1 MNKKKSGA
9 ALFIDIVINI
19 CVIICIISFAIYY
32 TGIYHYNTLLWI
44 GVTTFTI
51 VYHLGLRLVAGNLT
65 TKIKHILRN
74 ESFLFKERKFES
86 TLYKILRV
94 KKWKKNALTYDPSS
108 FSLKENT
115 KEEILST
122 MLKSE
127 LDHWINELISLS
139 TLFFGLIWGEMW
151 IFMLTCF
158 AAMIFDA
165 QFICIQRYNRPRLSK
180 LIDKE
185 KTLERSVLKK

>member
-9 ALFIDIVINI
+9 ALFIDILIKV
-19 CVIICIISFAIYY
+19 CGMICITSFAIYN
-32 TGIYHYNTLLWI
+32 TGINNNNILLWI

-51 VYHLGLRLVAGNLT
+51 VYHLGLRLVAGNIT
-65 TKIKHILRN
+65 AKIKHILKN
-74 ESFLFKERKFES
+74 DAFLFKERKFES
-86 TLYKILRV
+86 MLYKLLRV

-115 KEEILST
+115 KEEVLST

-139 TLFFGLIWGEMW
+139 TLLFGLIWGEMW
-151 IFMLTCF
+151 IFILTCL

-185 KTLERSVLKK
+185 NIAKKSA

>member
-9 ALFIDIVINI
+9 ALFIDILIKV
-19 CVIICIISFAIYY
+19 CGMICISSFIIYY
-32 TGIYHYNTLLWI
+32 KGMYHNNILLWI

-65 TKIKHILRN
+65 TKIKHLLKN
-74 ESFLFKERKFES
+74 DAFLFKERKFEI
-86 TLYKILRV
+86 TLYKIIRV
-94 KKWKKNALTYDPSS
+94 KKWKKNALTYNPSA

-115 KEEILST
+115 KEDVLST

-151 IFMLTCF
+151 IFILTCL

-180 LIDKE
+180 LIHKE
-185 KTLERSVLKK
+185 NIVKESA